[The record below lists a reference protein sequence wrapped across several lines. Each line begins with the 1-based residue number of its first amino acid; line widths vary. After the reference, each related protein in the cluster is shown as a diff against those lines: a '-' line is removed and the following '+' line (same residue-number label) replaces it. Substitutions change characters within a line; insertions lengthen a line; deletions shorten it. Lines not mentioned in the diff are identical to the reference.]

1 MTLPNPPS
9 FNSPEPLSARFVYKH
24 LEQNG
29 TLNPWVFGCTGY
41 AFIRAAW
48 DALQNFSFEDSSA
61 YPTLAT
67 DGRSGPLGLTY
78 AAGLNGLP
86 YIGGDGARRF
96 RVNAPT
102 EEGAQGISWDN
113 DFNRALWCWTYQQW
127 QASRAAR
134 GLPSMRSAH
143 RGRIGRNAI
152 AAVPFLIPF
161 LPFTIGSAIY
171 EAQQEM
177 NDPEI
182 RAWWGVLDAI
192 ELCELQQRVN
202 LPALQM
208 ACCLVALKLDLI
220 SRTDSTM
227 IGFLSDE
234 TIPPPYRGSPP
245 RPADPTG
252 EIASARFRT
261 WPYNQTGGDPA
272 TGRYVSNDPTRPTP
286 TEPPAQGTPPAG
298 TTPTYAPFYPGTG
311 PQPARGM
318 SAGGTMALTA
328 GYTLGGVLIAAGAA
342 SAIFAAVR
350 RDESRLEVPTR
361 EPVTREQSTREQ
373 STREQSTRADG
384 GAARGPSPYSDE
396 QPGTVELPT
405 RPQLPSAA
413 DPVPPTRPSFSEQ
426 RTKPEVIPPFPLP
439 PQRGGGSR

>member
-1 MTLPNPPS
+1 MGGGRLDAVS
-9 FNSPEPLSARFVYKH
+9 ELDV
-24 LEQNG
+24 LEEHGVGNATIG
-29 TLNPWVFGCTGY
+29 RSKSCTGLITEQ
-41 AFIRAAW
+41 AKV
-48 DALQNFSFEDSSA
+48 SS
-61 YPTLAT
+61 
-67 DGRSGPLGLTY
+67 

-208 ACCLVALKLDLI
+208 ACCLVADALRDVGA
-220 SRTDSTM
+220 T
-227 IGFLSDE
+227 E
-234 TIPPPYRGSPP
+234 E
-245 RPADPTG
+245 G
-252 EIASARFRT
+252 EACT
-261 WPYNQTGGDPA
+261 
-272 TGRYVSNDPTRPTP
+272 
-286 TEPPAQGTPPAG
+286 
-298 TTPTYAPFYPGTG
+298 
-311 PQPARGM
+311 
-318 SAGGTMALTA
+318 
-328 GYTLGGVLIAAGAA
+328 
-342 SAIFAAVR
+342 
-350 RDESRLEVPTR
+350 
-361 EPVTREQSTREQ
+361 
-373 STREQSTRADG
+373 
-384 GAARGPSPYSDE
+384 
-396 QPGTVELPT
+396 
-405 RPQLPSAA
+405 
-413 DPVPPTRPSFSEQ
+413 
-426 RTKPEVIPPFPLP
+426 
-439 PQRGGGSR
+439 